1 MNMKDQ
7 IKMAFDKINEIDE
20 EYSNKLIETF
30 EELPIEEIK
39 NLKQIVGG
47 ENKKSGENG
56 IRINY

>member
-1 MNMKDQ
+1 MNMKYQ

-47 ENKKSGENG
+47 ESKKSGENG